1 MALRDDI
8 VSVMRNDG
16 TLMAVLTGGVHT
28 GLEISRSHT
37 PAAFDTNKELMPT
50 ALVQVRGDREEYPYV
65 TGAQTTVEIYF
76 YQRHGFDSI
85 DPALERTYQL
95 LHYNKVGPASSRVFQ
110 VLWADD
116 VRDQKDEALDANVS
130 LSRYEV
136 HRLRGAPTY

>member
-1 MALRDDI
+1 MALRQDVVD
-8 VSVMRNDG
+8 VMKNDA

-28 GLEISRSHT
+28 AVQISRSHT
-37 PAAFDTNKELMPT
+37 PSAFDENRELLPT

-65 TGAQTTVEIYF
+65 TGANTTVEIYF
-76 YQRHGFDSI
+76 YQRHGFESI

-95 LHYNKVGPASSRVFQ
+95 LHYQKVGPPSARVFQ

-136 HRLRGAPTY
+136 HRLRGAPDY

>member
-8 VSVMRNDG
+8 VTVMKNDH
-16 TLMAVLTGGVHT
+16 TLMAVLTGGVYT
-28 GLEISRSHT
+28 GTPITRSHT
-37 PAAFDTNKELMPT
+37 PAAFDDNRELRPT
-50 ALVQVRGDREEYPYV
+50 ALVQVRGDREEYPYL

-76 YQRHGFDSI
+76 YQRHCFDAI

-95 LHYNKVGPASSRVFQ
+95 LHYNKVGAASAHVFQ

-116 VRDQKDEALDANVS
+116 VRGQKDEALDANVS

-136 HRLRGAPTY
+136 HRLRAAPY